1 MYSRRLAFQPSN
13 LLIGFIILYG
23 ISPAVSRFTS
33 STISTYGYLLILVT
47 AFLMIIGYN
56 INDYLASI
64 LPLCGYCALTF
75 FTRSESL
82 VLWGFQSFLFVMP
95 VLIGVYV
102 IYEPHNS
109 IKGFSRLIIF
119 SFLATIITTI
129 EGVIQYP
136 SAARY
141 LATVEDSNDSF
152 NVLLELHNVGGFTFV
167 YMVVLIYPMLI
178 FAYKRK
184 KIKKITLILGIFT
197 AFATALFT
205 EYTTALLLL
214 IISTVFL
221 FLKRDLQIKE
231 VMLLFVVLVVAF
243 FFLKNLMSSA
253 LQWLS
258 GIVSSKDISERL
270 MALSG
275 GSSGLESF
283 DDDRVFRY
291 QISFKVFLRNPLFG
305 RLLWNT
311 SRIGGHSAILDS
323 LANYGI
329 FGAGVM
335 FLMYRK
341 IYNLFYRPYKGESG
355 YGYYFWS
362 FIQAILL
369 SCLNTGFWISALAIY
384 LPFIFIS
391 IIGEDKNES
400 TLDY

>member
-1 MYSRRLAFQPSN
+1 MKSRKLVFQPGN

-33 STISTYGYLLILVT
+33 STISTYGYLLILVIT
-47 AFLMIIGYN
+47 FLMIIGYN
-56 INDYLASI
+56 INDYMASI
-64 LPLCGYCALTF
+64 LPLCGYCALTL
-75 FTRSESL
+75 FTKSDSL
-82 VLWGFQSFLFVMP
+82 ILWGFQSFLFVMP

-109 IKGFSRLIIF
+109 IKGFSKLIIF

-152 NVLLELHNVGGFTFV
+152 YVLLGWHNVGGFTFV
-167 YMVVLIYPMLI
+167 YTVVLIYPMLI

-184 KIKKITLILGIFT
+184 KIKKITLILGVLI

-214 IISTVFL
+214 IVSTVFL
-221 FLKRDLQIKE
+221 FFKRDLKVKE
-231 VMLLFVVLVVAF
+231 FILFFAVMAVVF
-243 FFLKNLMSSA
+243 FFLKGIMSSA

-258 GIVSSKDISERL
+258 GIVGSKDISDRL
-270 MALSG
+270 LALSG
-275 GSSGLESF
+275 GSTGLKNAEDSRF
-283 DDDRVFRY
+283 LRY
-291 QISFKVFLRNPLFG
+291 QISFRAFLRNPLFG
-305 RLLWNT
+305 SLFGGT
-311 SRIGGHSAILDS
+311 GRIGGHSAILDT

-329 FGAGVM
+329 LGGGVM

-362 FIQAILL
+362 LIQAIIL
-369 SCLNTGFWISALAIY
+369 SCLNTGFWIPALAIY
-384 LPFIFIS
+384 IPFIFIS
-391 IIGEDKNES
+391 IVGEDKNES
-400 TLDY
+400 ALDY